1 MPRPST
7 TRLQRQLQGAV
18 KPVRTTPLDALTLA
32 RRKFLKGQPIDL
44 KDLARELGVNR
55 VTLYRWVGTYEML
68 LGEVLCTLAD
78 QAWQAACAS
87 ARKTDPDY
95 AAKVLHRFLELIHGH
110 EPFQRFVRTEGEFAL
125 KVATSKHSRVQA
137 SVMEHYR
144 VLLEEQAK
152 AGRLDLPRDLESLAY
167 ALVRIS
173 ESFLYNDLITG
184 HAPDLRKAT
193 RIIKALLRAPW
204 SSLD

>member
-1 MPRPST
+1 MPRPAT

-18 KPVRTTPLDALTLA
+18 KPVRTTPLDALKLA

-44 KDLARELGVNR
+44 KELARELGVNR

-78 QAWQAACAS
+78 QAWRAACES
-87 ARKTDPDY
+87 ARKSDPDY
-95 AAKVLHRFLELIHGH
+95 VTKVLHRFLELIQAH

-125 KVATSKHSRVQA
+125 KVATSKHSRLQA
-137 SVMEHYR
+137 RVIEHCR
-144 VLLEEQAK
+144 LLLEEQLE
-152 AGRLDLPRDLESLAY
+152 AGRLDLPGDLESLAY
-167 ALVRIS
+167 ALIRIS

-184 HAPDLRKAT
+184 HAPDLSKAS
-193 RIIKALLRAPW
+193 RIMKALLHAPW
-204 SSLD
+204 SSLE

>member
-1 MPRPST
+1 
-7 TRLQRQLQGAV
+7 LQRQLQGAV
-18 KPVRTTPLDALTLA
+18 KPVRTTPLDALKLA

-44 KDLARELGVNR
+44 KELAGELGVNR

-78 QAWQAACAS
+78 QAWQAACES
-87 ARKTDPDY
+87 TRKSDPDY
-95 AAKVLHRFLELIHGH
+95 VAKVLHRFLELIQGH

-137 SVMEHYR
+137 SVVEHCR
-144 VLLEEQAK
+144 VLLAEQLE
-152 AGRLDLPRDLESLAY
+152 AGQLDLPRDLESLAY
-167 ALVRIS
+167 ALIRIS

-184 HAPDLRKAT
+184 RAPDLSKAA
-193 RIIKALLRAPW
+193 RIMKALLHAPW
-204 SSLD
+204 SSLE